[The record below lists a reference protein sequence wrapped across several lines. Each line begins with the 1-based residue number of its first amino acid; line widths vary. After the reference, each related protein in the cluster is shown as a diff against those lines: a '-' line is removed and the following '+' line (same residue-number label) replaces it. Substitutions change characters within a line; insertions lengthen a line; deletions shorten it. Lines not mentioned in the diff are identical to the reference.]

1 MGARGEFIK
10 TISCG
15 RGGVGTGGAEGE
27 VRRLTADKTN
37 EAKQG
42 QAVSTAPLTTGKA
55 QRRSQRILLAIRVGV
70 AGERAD
76 GQKFSE
82 TAFTQVVNAHGG
94 LISIKEPLQA
104 GQTVIVQHAKT
115 GEKVTCRVVE
125 VTSRPEG
132 MYEVGIA
139 FSEASPHFWHVAFPP
154 EDWTPRS
161 PEAKRS
167 EGPRAYP
174 SSKLKTKA

>member
-1 MGARGEFIK
+1 M
-10 TISCG
+10 
-15 RGGVGTGGAEGE
+15 
-27 VRRLTADKTN
+27 
-37 EAKQG
+37 
-42 QAVSTAPLTTGKA
+42 STAPLTTGKA

-82 TAFTQVVNAHGG
+82 TALTQVVNAHGG
-94 LISIKEPLQA
+94 LISIKEALHA

-115 GEKVTCRVVE
+115 GEKATCRVVE

-139 FSEASPHFWHVAFPP
+139 FSEPSPHFWRVAFPP

-167 EGPRAYP
+167 EGPKTYATNGLK
-174 SSKLKTKA
+174 SKT